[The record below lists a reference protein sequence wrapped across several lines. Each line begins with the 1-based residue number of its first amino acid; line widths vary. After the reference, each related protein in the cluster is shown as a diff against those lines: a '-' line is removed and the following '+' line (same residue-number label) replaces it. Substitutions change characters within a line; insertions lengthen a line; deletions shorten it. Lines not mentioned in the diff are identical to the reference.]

1 MLALENTGR
10 GFFLLP
16 PVVGSRLSI
25 DAGCDADLPGAPPWL
40 PPGSSPHPRWWAYSP
55 PATCL
60 RWVRRCGRGA
70 RSAPCSWPPRMPMA
84 GAPTDLVV
92 DAPPR
97 TPCACSPLHPKTGLA
112 RSAAPGRGTSL
123 RCTTY
128 AVPVP
133 ASSARS
139 RHMPHRSPG
148 FKHPLTNASPS
159 LKRTRTASCA
169 SHSDGASQSSWP
181 PALGGGRHR
190 GGSPTWS
197 GPSEAAPMK
206 QHRATNA
213 TTYRS
218 VTGLPPPVGRR

>member
-1 MLALENTGR
+1 MRLSENQAAIFDWSNR
-10 GFFLLP
+10 CWLSRIREEAFFLLP

-97 TPCACSPLHPKTGLA
+97 TPCACSPLHVSRELVFEEMGLRPLDVFWLRPFSRMAPKEG
-112 RSAAPGRGTSL
+112 PGRDVFS
-123 RCTTY
+123 
-128 AVPVP
+128 
-133 ASSARS
+133 
-139 RHMPHRSPG
+139 RSP
-148 FKHPLTNASPS
+148 F
-159 LKRTRTASCA
+159 
-169 SHSDGASQSSWP
+169 
-181 PALGGGRHR
+181 
-190 GGSPTWS
+190 
-197 GPSEAAPMK
+197 
-206 QHRATNA
+206 RAT
-213 TTYRS
+213 
-218 VTGLPPPVGRR
+218 

>member
-1 MLALENTGR
+1 MRLSENQAAIFDWSNR
-10 GFFLLP
+10 CWLSRIREEAFFLLP

-97 TPCACSPLHPKTGLA
+97 TPCACSPLQGGPTERWRFCVLPLA
-112 RSAAPGRGTSL
+112 
-123 RCTTY
+123 
-128 AVPVP
+128 
-133 ASSARS
+133 
-139 RHMPHRSPG
+139 
-148 FKHPLTNASPS
+148 
-159 LKRTRTASCA
+159 
-169 SHSDGASQSSWP
+169 
-181 PALGGGRHR
+181 
-190 GGSPTWS
+190 
-197 GPSEAAPMK
+197 
-206 QHRATNA
+206 ATNSGRLPGPWPLEPA
-213 TTYRS
+213 TAGNGVASRGSCRPSAGSDSAKTILEHTPPS
-218 VTGLPPPVGRR
+218 PPPLSSRYV

>member
-1 MLALENTGR
+1 MRLSENQAAIFDWSNR
-10 GFFLLP
+10 CWLSRIREEAFFLLP

-97 TPCACSPLHPKTGLA
+97 TPCACSPLQGSSQHPQAGDQD
-112 RSAAPGRGTSL
+112 GDE
-123 RCTTY
+123 
-128 AVPVP
+128 
-133 ASSARS
+133 
-139 RHMPHRSPG
+139 RSPSKAATSSRG
-148 FKHPLTNASPS
+148 AGDNIFHQVQVSGS
-159 LKRTRTASCA
+159 S
-169 SHSDGASQSSWP
+169 SSDRREGAVR
-181 PALGGGRHR
+181 AGGGR
-190 GGSPTWS
+190 STF
-197 GPSEAAPMK
+197 
-206 QHRATNA
+206 
-213 TTYRS
+213 YR
-218 VTGLPPPVGRR
+218 

>member
-1 MLALENTGR
+1 MLALENAGR

-84 GAPTDLVV
+84 GAPTDLVG

-97 TPCACSPLHPKTGLA
+97 TPCACSPLQRAQLLYTRIAHNLVNSGYRPLTLL
-112 RSAAPGRGTSL
+112 AAPRAAPICRPS
-123 RCTTY
+123 
-128 AVPVP
+128 PP
-133 ASSARS
+133 RS
-139 RHMPHRSPG
+139 R
-148 FKHPLTNASPS
+148 
-159 LKRTRTASCA
+159 KRA
-169 SHSDGASQSSWP
+169 
-181 PALGGGRHR
+181 AL
-190 GGSPTWS
+190 PD
-197 GPSEAAPMK
+197 
-206 QHRATNA
+206 QHRAAGKVHLAEMPRGQTESH
-213 TTYRS
+213 RW
-218 VTGLPPPVGRR
+218 RR

>member
-40 PPGSSPHPRWWAYSP
+40 PPGSSPHPSWWAYSP

-97 TPCACSPLHPKTGLA
+97 TPCACSPLHAGMR
-112 RSAAPGRGTSL
+112 RSSTDT
-123 RCTTY
+123 RCG
-128 AVPVP
+128 
-133 ASSARS
+133 SAES
-139 RHMPHRSPG
+139 MVNG
-148 FKHPLTNASPS
+148 INHPTMENM
-159 LKRTRTASCA
+159 
-169 SHSDGASQSSWP
+169 
-181 PALGGGRHR
+181 
-190 GGSPTWS
+190 TWS
-197 GPSEAAPMK
+197 QLESQVGEMDLGRSTDTWTSTRLHLEVM
-206 QHRATNA
+206 ATQ
-213 TTYRS
+213 
-218 VTGLPPPVGRR
+218 VTPCPGGVTVGCRV

>member
-40 PPGSSPHPRWWAYSP
+40 PPGSSPHPSWWAYSP

-97 TPCACSPLHPKTGLA
+97 TPCACSPLQPVWTGPAIPLGDRGGSRVA
-112 RSAAPGRGTSL
+112 LRSRRDSRLGSRLVRSCQLSRSKKKGPWHTGNLPGKYEVVLCLLGAAPGPIKTSVQC
-123 RCTTY
+123 RSHN
-128 AVPVP
+128 PHKP
-133 ASSARS
+133 AC
-139 RHMPHRSPG
+139 H
-148 FKHPLTNASPS
+148 F
-159 LKRTRTASCA
+159 
-169 SHSDGASQSSWP
+169 
-181 PALGGGRHR
+181 ALYL
-190 GGSPTWS
+190 
-197 GPSEAAPMK
+197 
-206 QHRATNA
+206 ATL
-213 TTYRS
+213 
-218 VTGLPPPVGRR
+218 VC

>member
-1 MLALENTGR
+1 MLFTRKTEFEAGASSVFSKPGCDFRLVKSMLALENTGR

-40 PPGSSPHPRWWAYSP
+40 PPGSSPHPSWWAYSP

-97 TPCACSPLHPKTGLA
+97 TPCACSPLQLPAEGPSKRGFDSLTSMSSEPA
-112 RSAAPGRGTSL
+112 RRG
-123 RCTTY
+123 
-128 AVPVP
+128 
-133 ASSARS
+133 RS
-139 RHMPHRSPG
+139 R
-148 FKHPLTNASPS
+148 A
-159 LKRTRTASCA
+159 
-169 SHSDGASQSSWP
+169 
-181 PALGGGRHR
+181 
-190 GGSPTWS
+190 GS
-197 GPSEAAPMK
+197 
-206 QHRATNA
+206 
-213 TTYRS
+213 
-218 VTGLPPPVGRR
+218 GLDRIH

>member
-40 PPGSSPHPRWWAYSP
+40 PPGSSPHPSWWAYSP

-97 TPCACSPLHPKTGLA
+97 TPCACSPLQSGGGP
-112 RSAAPGRGTSL
+112 
-123 RCTTY
+123 
-128 AVPVP
+128 AV
-133 ASSARS
+133 A
-139 RHMPHRSPG
+139 
-148 FKHPLTNASPS
+148 PLTFIDCSGP
-159 LKRTRTASCA
+159 
-169 SHSDGASQSSWP
+169 
-181 PALGGGRHR
+181 GGGRPHR
-190 GGSPTWS
+190 LLCAGCSGTATPKGAVQRLVGSRCGDGPCSGDSPGLGFGG
-197 GPSEAAPMK
+197 GA
-206 QHRATNA
+206 
-213 TTYRS
+213 
-218 VTGLPPPVGRR
+218 GLPLNPAIVQ